1 MNTLLQDLVTRQAE
15 RRPDAPA
22 VVMGDKWFTYG
33 GLDALSNRIAHA
45 LRAAG
50 CQRGDRVGL
59 LLSKSPMTV
68 ASLLG
73 VLKADAGYVPLD
85 TASPAPRL
93 AKIVAS
99 ADPRMILVGARGAA
113 TLRALLDDPQVR
125 DSVGIGWLEAEWP
138 ATALS
143 PAAFTLADVRNMP
156 AARPQCA
163 NGARDCAHILFT
175 SGSTGMPKGVMI
187 THANVL
193 SFVEWANAYFGI
205 SRDDRTSGHSPFH
218 FDLSTFDLF
227 GTFAAGAQLHL
238 VPPELNVVPHQLANF
253 VRESRLTQ
261 WFSVPSVLAL
271 MAQLDVV
278 RPGDF
283 PTLRRL
289 LWCGEVFPTPAL
301 RYWMSRLPHVRFTN
315 LYGPTEATIA
325 SSYYTMP
332 RCPATDTEPVPI
344 GSPCGGE
351 ELLVLDET
359 CGPVPAGE
367 IGDLYIRGAG
377 LSPGYW
383 RDPEKTAAA
392 FQPNPAVPAQ
402 QNDRIYRTGDLARKG
417 DDGLIYFVGRADS
430 QIKTRGY
437 RIELGE
443 IEAALQTLPELEEC
457 AVVAV
462 PSDGFEGVTICC
474 AYVARAGANVTS
486 LSLRKQLGALLPPY
500 MLPSQWKAYSRL
512 ARNANGKIDRR
523 RLKDEWSGGRN
534 EAPAVAQP
542 NEQREI

>member
-1 MNTLLQDLVTRQAE
+1 MNTLLQHLVTRQAE
-15 RRPDAPA
+15 GRPDATA
-22 VVMGDKWFTYG
+22 VLMGGEWLTYG
-33 GLDALSNRIAHA
+33 ALETLSNQIAHA
-45 LRAAG
+45 LRGAG

-59 LLSKSPMTV
+59 LLPKSPTTV

-73 VLKADAGYVPLD
+73 VLKADACYVPLD

-99 ADPRMILVGARGAA
+99 ADPRIILVGARGAA
-113 TLRALLDDPQVR
+113 TLRALLEDAR
-125 DSVGIGWLEAEWP
+125 LRASVGVGWLEADRGAAAP
-138 ATALS
+138 SA
-143 PAAFTLADVRNMP
+143 PAFTLADVRDMP
-156 AARPQCA
+156 SAPPPYA
-163 NGARDCAHILFT
+163 NSSLDRAHILFT
-175 SGSTGMPKGVMI
+175 SGSTGTPKGVMI

-193 SFVEWANAYFGI
+193 RFVEWADGYFGL
-205 SRDDRTSGHSPFH
+205 SPADRTSGHSPFH

-238 VPPELNVVPHQLANF
+238 VPPELNVVPHQLADF
-253 VRESRLTQ
+253 MREAELTQ

-301 RYWMSRLPHVRFTN
+301 RYWMSRLPHVTFTN

-325 SSYYTMP
+325 SSYYTVP
-332 RCPATDTEPVPI
+332 RCPASDTEPVPI
-344 GSPCGGE
+344 GQPCGGE
-351 ELLVLDET
+351 ELLVLDEA
-359 CGPVPAGE
+359 CRPVPPGD

-383 RDPEKTAAA
+383 RDADKTAAA
-392 FQPNPAVPAQ
+392 FRPNPAAPG
-402 QNDRIYRTGDLARKG
+402 DRIYRTGDLARKG
-417 DDGLIYFVGRADS
+417 EDGLIYFVGRADS

-443 IEAALQTLPELEEC
+443 IEAALQTLPDLEEC
-457 AVVAV
+457 AVLAL
-462 PSDGFEGVTICC
+462 PSDGFESVTICC
-474 AYVARAGANVTS
+474 AYVPRPGAHVTPM
-486 LSLRKQLGALLPPY
+486 SLRKQLGALLPAY
-500 MLPSQWKAYSRL
+500 MLPSQWRAYDRL

-523 RLKDEWSGGRN
+523 RIKDEWGGPELSN
-534 EAPAVAQP
+534 MLSSEH
-542 NEQREI
+542 REI